1 MVRVENVES
10 VVTNAEQL
18 NTNSQIVNQVNAVN
32 AAKNVVEEALSPR
45 DQIRND
51 LIAFAKEHINN
62 WDSYAD
68 REFSSIDLGFEFV
81 SRQTTF
87 ESNTLTVSKA
97 SVPGLT
103 LAHHAYYRENI
114 LT

>member
-1 MVRVENVES
+1 M
-10 VVTNAEQL
+10 
-18 NTNSQIVNQVNAVN
+18 
-32 AAKNVVEEALSPR
+32 VEEVLSPR
-45 DQIRND
+45 DLIRND

-68 REFSSIDLGFEFV
+68 REFSSNDLGFEFV

>member
-1 MVRVENVES
+1 MNE
-10 VVTNAEQL
+10 AE
-18 NTNSQIVNQVNAVN
+18 TAR
-32 AAKNVVEEALSPR
+32 NVVEVLSPR
-45 DQIRND
+45 DLIRND
-51 LIAFAKEHINN
+51 LFAFANEHINN

-68 REFSSIDLGFEFV
+68 REFRSNALGFEFV

-103 LAHHAYYRENI
+103 LAQHAYYRENI

>member
-1 MVRVENVES
+1 MNELDRV
-10 VVTNAEQL
+10 TIA
-18 NTNSQIVNQVNAVN
+18 
-32 AAKNVVEEALSPR
+32 R
-45 DQIRND
+45 DQIRNS

-68 REFSSIDLGFEFV
+68 REFRSSDLGFEFA

-87 ESNTLTVSKA
+87 EDNTLTVSKA
-97 SVPGLT
+97 TVPGLT

-114 LT
+114 VT